1 MVIILIY
8 KIKKNNYN
16 YVYLKYFYKFIY
28 QEKKDKIKEYKKKMR
43 KIQAIT
49 GEILLKNLLKKHYK
63 IDYKDLTFYLNKY
76 NKPYIKNKNIYFN
89 ISHSYNYVAVAISN
103 KEIGID
109 IEKIRPTNI
118 NTINYFA
125 TDNEIKYILEDKT
138 KITRR
143 LFTIYTLKE
152 AYFKMK
158 GTNLDNIKDIEFN
171 FKDNKIICSDSN
183 IKIKLINNKKYI
195 MAIIEKK
202 L

>member
-28 QEKKDKIKEYKKKMR
+28 QEKKDKIKKYKKKMR

>member
-28 QEKKDKIKEYKKKMR
+28 QEKKYKIKKYKKKMR

-103 KEIGID
+103 KEIGTD

>member
-1 MVIILIY
+1 MIILIY

-28 QEKKDKIKEYKKKMR
+28 QEKKYKIKKYKKKMR